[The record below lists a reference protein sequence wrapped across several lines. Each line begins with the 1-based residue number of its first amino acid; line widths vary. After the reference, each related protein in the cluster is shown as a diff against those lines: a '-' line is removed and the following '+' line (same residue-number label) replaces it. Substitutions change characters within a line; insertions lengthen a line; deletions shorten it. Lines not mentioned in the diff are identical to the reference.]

1 MPGGEAEAAEHEEM
15 RRWQYAARGAE
26 VAAKPTAVRATAARA
41 TTTVASLAEARMTQ

>member
-26 VAAKPTAVRATAARA
+26 VAAKPAARATAATA
-41 TTTVASLAEARMTQ
+41 TTTAASLAEARMTQ